1 MPKFLLSLIFICAT
15 TFVWAQ
21 DSQQEKLEQRKAQIQ
36 QEIRDNEKMLQSVK
50 KKEKSAVNVFL
61 IQANKIK
68 LKEKLINTTAKQE
81 KLLSNDMYI
90 NQVKVNKLKKELEI
104 LKADYAKMILKSY
117 KSRSEQSRAM
127 FILSSESF
135 LQAYKR
141 AQYLKQYTNFR
152 KNQGLE
158 IQSKTAQLVDYNA
171 KLDGQRQVKKKII
184 AENQKEKQSLEVEKQ
199 EQQKLVNSIKK
210 DKNKIIADTK
220 AKQQESRKIDAK
232 IKELIREQIRLA
244 NQRAEEERRRRIA
257 EGKASEAE
265 KAEASAPK
273 SYSSDRITL
282 TPEGKILAADFKA
295 NRGKLPWP
303 VEKGF
308 ISLGYGDQPHPL
320 YPTLT
325 VHNSGVEITTEQ
337 GASARAVFEGV
348 VSKVIALSPVNRA
361 VFIQHGDYFTVYQN
375 LSSVS
380 VEQGDKVK
388 VKQVIGKVR
397 TSGDT
402 GKTIIKFLILQNVS
416 NNNPEGWLQNR

>member
-1 MPKFLLSLIFICAT
+1 
-15 TFVWAQ
+15 
-21 DSQQEKLEQRKAQIQ
+21 
-36 QEIRDNEKMLQSVK
+36 
-50 KKEKSAVNVFL
+50 
-61 IQANKIK
+61 
-68 LKEKLINTTAKQE
+68 
-81 KLLSNDMYI
+81 
-90 NQVKVNKLKKELEI
+90 
-104 LKADYAKMILKSY
+104 
-117 KSRSEQSRAM
+117 M

-158 IQSKTAQLVDYNA
+158 IQSKTAELVDYNA
-171 KLDGQRQVKKKII
+171 KLNGQRQVKKKII
-184 AENQKEKQSLEVEKQ
+184 AESEKEKQSLEVEKK

-220 AKQQESRKIDAK
+220 AKQQESRRIDAK
-232 IKELIREQIRLA
+232 IKDLIREQIRLA
-244 NQRAEEERRRRIA
+244 NQRAEEERRKRIA
-257 EGKASEAE
+257 EGKASEAD
-265 KAEASAPK
+265 KAEAAAPK

-308 ISLGYGDQPHPL
+308 ISLGYGDQQHPI

-348 VSKVIALSPVNRA
+348 VSKVIALSPVNKA

-375 LSSVS
+375 LSQVS
-380 VEQGDKVK
+380 VDQGDKVK

-402 GKTIIKFLILQNVS
+402 GKTIIKFLILQNTT